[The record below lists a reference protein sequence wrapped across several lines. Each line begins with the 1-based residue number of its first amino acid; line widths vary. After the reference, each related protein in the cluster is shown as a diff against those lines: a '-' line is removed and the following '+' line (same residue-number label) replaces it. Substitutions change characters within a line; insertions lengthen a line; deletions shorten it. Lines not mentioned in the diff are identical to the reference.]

1 MLPSPNAVLAWQ
13 TVAVPQRWRSQAQ
26 GIRQITQICFSAWY
40 PADMGSQFFS
50 LPQTRGGRLGAN
62 PLTALCFGS
71 RPSEQR
77 GWRLLCVSSGE
88 PEPGASKAVRRRR
101 SAGVLEATPIP
112 HVACALRGFF
122 FASYLGLLYFIT
134 AGSLAKSYLMLCE
147 VLSCAWEQRGLL
159 GQGVA
164 QRALPLLQQPLP

>member
-13 TVAVPQRWRSQAQ
+13 TVAVSQRRRSQAQ

-62 PLTALCFGS
+62 PLIALCFGS
-71 RPSEQR
+71 HPSEQQ
-77 GWRLLCVSSGE
+77 GWRLLCVSLGE

-112 HVACALRGFF
+112 HVGCALRVFF
-122 FASYLGLLYFIT
+122 FCF
-134 AGSLAKSYLMLCE
+134 
-147 VLSCAWEQRGLL
+147 LSGIVVFYHGWQPCQELPH
-159 GQGVA
+159 
-164 QRALPLLQQPLP
+164 AL